1 MSMKKAK
8 HPIKFGLR
16 VYGAYLFAKWA
27 HRGQK
32 RKYTYE
38 PYIVHP
44 VEVMNIVATVPHTKE
59 MLMAAL
65 LHDVVEDCNI
75 SNLTV
80 KRLFGVRVARYVY
93 FLTNPPKEADQN
105 RKFRKARDLE
115 RLRSAPGPVQT
126 IKCCDLWSNSKSIV
140 QHDPNFAVVYLPEKR
155 EILNAMT
162 EADPVILAQV
172 FQVLEDAERILQ
184 LSK

>member
-126 IKCCDLWSNSKSIV
+126 IKLADLISNTRTIV
-140 QHDPNFAVVYLPEKR
+140 QHDPNFAVVYLDEKR
-155 EILNAMT
+155 ELLQHLT
-162 EADPVILAQV
+162 EGDSTLHQQALTQAQG
-172 FQVLEDAERILQ
+172 A
-184 LSK
+184 